1 MSSNTEQVPNQA
13 DLWLD
18 MKQSILW
25 HGAIMVMGVV
35 YLLICQLSDRMFT
48 TKASRIVDHAI
59 GVEFVDLQQLQKHQ
73 APEPPQAQ
81 PIDIQKPLPESRPPE
96 PIKSQEATKQ
106 SLEDGSMS
114 SKNLS
119 TDKGKMRTSPAAQ
132 LQRQA
137 TMQSSMTKTSTAR
150 QINTKKAVG
159 SSRMASQTGQSVISK
174 RQKTKSN
181 GDATET
187 NAQVLAAKKTESSAM
202 KMVQSS
208 QVKKS
213 TDRLAKEK
221 TALKS
226 RAQTEKSVL
235 AKQKPTIMSDAAK
248 RQQEAAKRQQEAAKR
263 QLEAAKRKQDAIKR
277 KQEAVK
283 RQQAAAKR
291 AQQLAYEK
299 QQAEEAAEKKRIR
312 DAKIMQTIQ
321 HYGQLMTNKIQQTA
335 LFNPGMQGLQA
346 RLKVQLKLD
355 GQVQSVGLAQ
365 SSGND
370 SFDRLAINAV
380 YKAAPLPL
388 PEDQEISQQMAQIN
402 LVIRPG
408 EIG

>member
-48 TKASRIVDHAI
+48 TKADRIVDHAI
-59 GVEFVDLQQLQKHQ
+59 GVEFVDLQQLQKRQ
-73 APEPPQAQ
+73 APESPQVQ

-106 SLEDGSMS
+106 SLEDGNMS
-114 SKNLS
+114 SKNPS
-119 TDKGKMRTSPAAQ
+119 TDKRKMRTTPAAQ

-150 QINTKKAVG
+150 QINTRKAVG

-174 RQKTKSN
+174 PQKTKSN
-181 GDATET
+181 GGATET

-226 RAQTEKSVL
+226 RTQTAKATL
-235 AKQKPTIMSDAAK
+235 AKQKQTTMSDAAK
-248 RQQEAAKRQQEAAKR
+248 RQQEATKR

-299 QQAEEAAEKKRIR
+299 QQAEQAAEKKRIR

>member
-1 MSSNTEQVPNQA
+1 MSSNAEQAPNQA

-25 HGAIMVMGVV
+25 HGAVMVMGVI

-59 GVEFVDLQQLQKHQ
+59 GVEFVDLQQLQKRQ
-73 APEPPQAQ
+73 APESRQVQ
-81 PIDIQKPLPESRPPE
+81 PIDIQKPLPETRPPE
-96 PIKSQEATKQ
+96 TIKSQEAPKQ
-106 SLEDGSMS
+106 LLENSSMP
-114 SKNLS
+114 SKNPS
-119 TDKGKMRTSPAAQ
+119 MDKRKMRTTPAAQ

-174 RQKTKSN
+174 PQKTKSN
-181 GDATET
+181 GGATET

-221 TALKS
+221 TALKG
-226 RAQTEKSVL
+226 RTQTTKATL
-235 AKQKPTIMSDAAK
+235 AKQKPTTMSDAAK
-248 RQQEAAKRQQEAAKR
+248 RQQEVVKR

-283 RQQAAAKR
+283 REQAAAKR

-299 QQAEEAAEKKRIR
+299 QQAEQAAEKKRIR

>member
-59 GVEFVDLQQLQKHQ
+59 GVEFVDLQQLQKRQ

-119 TDKGKMRTSPAAQ
+119 TDKRKMRTSPVAQ

-226 RAQTEKSVL
+226 RTQTTKATL
-235 AKQKPTIMSDAAK
+235 AKQKPTTMSDTAK
-248 RQQEAAKRQQEAAKR
+248 RQQEVVKR
-263 QLEAAKRKQDAIKR
+263 QLEADKRKQDAIKR

-283 RQQAAAKR
+283 RQQAAVKR

-299 QQAEEAAEKKRIR
+299 QQAEQAAEKKRIR

-335 LFNPGMQGLQA
+335 LFNPGMHGLQA

>member
-35 YLLICQLSDRMFT
+35 YLLICQLSDKMFT

-59 GVEFVDLQQLQKHQ
+59 GVEFVDLQQLQKRQ
-73 APEPPQAQ
+73 APESPQVQ

-106 SLEDGSMS
+106 SLEDGNMS
-114 SKNLS
+114 SKNPS
-119 TDKGKMRTSPAAQ
+119 TDKRKMRTTPAAQ

-150 QINTKKAVG
+150 QINTRKAVG

-174 RQKTKSN
+174 PQKTKSN
-181 GDATET
+181 GGATET

-226 RAQTEKSVL
+226 RTQTAKATL
-235 AKQKPTIMSDAAK
+235 AKQKQTTMSDAAK
-248 RQQEAAKRQQEAAKR
+248 RQQEATKR

-299 QQAEEAAEKKRIR
+299 QQAEQAAEKKRIR

>member
-1 MSSNTEQVPNQA
+1 MSTNTEQVPNQA

-59 GVEFVDLQQLQKHQ
+59 GVEFVDLQQLQKRQ

-106 SLEDGSMS
+106 SLENSSTTTKKPSIGST
-114 SKNLS
+114 KV
-119 TDKGKMRTSPAAQ
+119 RTTPVAQ

-137 TMQSSMTKTSTAR
+137 TIQSSVTKTSTAR

-159 SSRMASQTGQSVISK
+159 SSRTASHTGQSVLTK
-174 RQKTKSN
+174 PQKTKSS
-181 GDATET
+181 GVAQET
-187 NAQVLAAKKTESSAM
+187 NAQVLAAKNTESSAM
-202 KMVQSS
+202 KVVQSS
-208 QVKKS
+208 QVKKT

-226 RAQTEKSVL
+226 RTQAAKATL
-235 AKQKPTIMSDAAK
+235 AKQKTTVMSDAAK
-248 RQQEAAKRQQEAAKR
+248 RQQ
-263 QLEAAKRKQDAIKR
+263 EAAKRKQDAIKR
-277 KQEAVK
+277 KQEALK

-291 AQQLAYEK
+291 AKQLAYEK
-299 QQAEEAAEKKRIR
+299 QQAEEAAEKKRLR

-346 RLKVQLKLD
+346 RLKVQLRLD
-355 GQVQSVGLAQ
+355 GQVQSVALAQ

-370 SFDRLAINAV
+370 SFDRLAVNAV

>member
-248 RQQEAAKRQQEAAKR
+248 RQQEAAKRQ
-263 QLEAAKRKQDAIKR
+263 LEAAKRKQDAIKR